1 MFRPSLHR
9 PDTNRPATR
18 LAGGVALVLAGGV
31 VATGL
36 LWLRMGHLGRGSAGL
51 RSAPAGVAVAESD
64 RNADVGS
71 GRSSS
76 AVDPARSRS
85 PRDAAGRGGAEG
97 RSAWGEAG
105 RAADGDGD
113 GRNGGSRESS
123 VDELLAAWDR
133 LERRIAAA
141 MARARESVVA
151 LEYTAADAPAGT
163 RRLATGVVI
172 NNGGEILSIRIDPPP
187 TRSAPGTGKNLAP
200 IVARDF
206 LGRRHVARWV
216 AADPE
221 TGLTLLRVSPRAV
234 RPIRSAADGPKLGSQ
249 VFVVGSPF
257 GMGHSVSR
265 GHVAG
270 LDRALEL
277 GTGQL
282 GGLIQV
288 QAPLYPGDSGA
299 AVVDLRGDWLGLIR
313 GGLAVPGSGS
323 ATDSDP
329 AATAGPPAPSSRADA
344 AEPGDDLAT
353 AASGRSKPD
362 TDFGFAIPTR
372 DVLWIAGQLQT
383 YGYVDRAYLGVRLV
397 MTPTTAAAGPAVSSE
412 PPAPTPAPSPPAAAW
427 KPGSIDVPTEAA
439 PTSATIGPADPDGA
453 PASTTAGD
461 GARVRDV
468 LAGTPAALAGLRSG
482 DRIVALD
489 GQPIR
494 SHHDLIDRLDRIPAR
509 TKITLSVVRGEDPRR
524 PRNIP
529 LRTASRPGPSPPG
542 LGSTAPPSEAAGTR
556 ANVPVTPTASRTAP
570 PTQAPAP
577 SPAATEPVPSSPAA
591 SPSQDAAPGSGA
603 ARSAQPADPDR
614 TTPDRAKPLAPNSTG
629 SLNELRLTSPRGIA
643 ERIERLERRLEK
655 LETFSPPTT
664 PAPTPAP
671 AHGAPPRRPVD
682 SVRTP

>member
-1 MFRPSLHR
+1 MLRPSPYR
-9 PDTNRPATR
+9 PDTEPSATR
-18 LAGGVALVLAGGV
+18 LAIAVALVLAGGV

-36 LWLRMGHLGRGSAGL
+36 VWLRMGQSGRGSAGP

-64 RNADVGS
+64 RDADVGS
-71 GRSSS
+71 ERSSS
-76 AVDPARSRS
+76 AVDPVRGRS
-85 PRDAAGRGGAEG
+85 PRGDRAAGRGGAEG
-97 RSAWGEAG
+97 L
-105 RAADGDGD
+105 AADGDGD
-113 GRNGGSRESS
+113 GRNGGSSESS

-151 LEYTAADAPAGT
+151 LEYTAADAPADT
-163 RRLATGVVI
+163 RRVATGVVV
-172 NNGGEILSIRIDPPP
+172 NNGGEILSVRIDPPP
-187 TRSAPGTGKNLAP
+187 TRPAPGTGKNLAP

-206 LGRRHVARWV
+206 LGRRHVAQWV
-216 AADPE
+216 AADPD

-299 AVVDLRGDWLGLIR
+299 AVVDLRGHWLGLIR

-329 AATAGPPAPSSRADA
+329 AATAGPPSPVARADA
-344 AEPGDDLAT
+344 AEPDDDPAT
-353 AASGRSKPD
+353 AASGRSEPD

-372 DVLWIAGQLQT
+372 DVLWIASQLRT
-383 YGYVDRAYLGVRLV
+383 YGYVDRAYLGVRLAV
-397 MTPTTAAAGPAVSSE
+397 TPTTAAAGPIASSE
-412 PPAPTPAPSPPAAAW
+412 PTSPAPSPPAAGW
-427 KPGSIDVPTEAA
+427 KTGATDVPTGVA
-439 PTSATIGPADPDGA
+439 PASATMGPGDADRA

-461 GARVRDV
+461 GARVSDV

-489 GQPIR
+489 GQPIH

-509 TKITLSVVRGEDPRR
+509 MTIMLGVVRGEDPRR
-524 PRNIP
+524 PPINLP
-529 LRTASRPGPSPPG
+529 LLTASRPGSLPVSPS
-542 LGSTAPPSEAAGTR
+542 STAPPSEAAGAR
-556 ANVPVTPTASRTAP
+556 ANVPVTPTASQSAP
-570 PTQAPAP
+570 PTPPPAP
-577 SPAATEPVPSSPAA
+577 SPAAPVPTSPAL
-591 SPSQDAAPGSGA
+591 SPARDAAPGSGV
-603 ARSAQPADPDR
+603 ARSPRPADPDR
-614 TTPDRAKPLAPNSTG
+614 TTPDPTPDRAKPLTPPPTS
-629 SLNELRLTSPRGIA
+629 SFNELRLTLPRAFI
-643 ERIERLERRLEK
+643 ERIEQLERRLEK
-655 LETFSPPTT
+655 LETFSPPA
-664 PAPTPAP
+664 APGP
-671 AHGAPPRRPVD
+671 GAAPRRPVD
-682 SVRTP
+682 SVRIP